1 MDRLEAFISAVIA
14 FIIELIIT
22 FWEPIS
28 RVWTELFGAIYKIYE
43 MSPEKP
49 IMVLIAIKVIEFL
62 LWFVGI
68 LAVIA
73 TGKRVIS
80 SIK

>member
-1 MDRLEAFISAVIA
+1 MNKFEAFISAIIA
-14 FIIELIIT
+14 FIIELILT
-22 FWEPIS
+22 FWEPIN
-28 RVWTELFGAIYKIYE
+28 RVWTELFGVIYKIYE

-49 IMVLIAIKVIEFL
+49 IMVLVAIKVIEFL

-68 LAVIA
+68 LAVIVA
-73 TGKRVIS
+73 GKRVVS